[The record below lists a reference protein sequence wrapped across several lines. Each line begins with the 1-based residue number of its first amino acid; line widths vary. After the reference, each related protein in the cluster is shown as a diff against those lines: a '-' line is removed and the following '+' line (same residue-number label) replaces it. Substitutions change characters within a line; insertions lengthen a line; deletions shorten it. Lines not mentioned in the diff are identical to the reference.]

1 MVSDAASKTIMYGK
15 ATSDHSK
22 FRTPG
27 WASARAFIMTL
38 RITTVTITIRTIIR
52 RIVVD
57 RHGNDDDTKNNN
69 TSNFDN

>member
-1 MVSDAASKTIMYGK
+1 M
-15 ATSDHSK
+15 
-22 FRTPG
+22 R
-27 WASARAFIMTL
+27 L